1 MRNLIR
7 IIAPALCICLCGCE
21 TTGSTHDKGIST
33 KAGSAYV
40 HSYSKFS
47 FPKQI
52 GKFQF
57 IGTHKFDPSGKDI
70 SVGYNSPTPV
80 TATVYVYP
88 AAKNVSLLPAPRL
101 QNVSDALIDHE
112 FQLHK
117 LAILKSH
124 PDARLISEGS
134 CEIVQGNHHFKGK
147 KAVYS
152 MVYRF
157 GISNQDCLS
166 ELYLFL
172 IEPGVMFL
180 VNDRQYLEYRITYP
194 SAVRVQATNEIASF
208 LSKLTWPTR

>member
-7 IIAPALCICLCGCE
+7 TIVLLFCLCLCGCE
-21 TTGSTHDKGIST
+21 TNGSTRDKGSST
-33 KAGSAYV
+33 KDGIAYI
-40 HSYSKFS
+40 HPNSKFS

-57 IGTHKFDPSGKDI
+57 IGTHEFDPSGKDI

-80 TATVYVYP
+80 AVTVYVYP
-88 AAKNVSLLPAPRL
+88 AAKNVSQLPAPRL
-101 QNVSDALIDHE
+101 QNVSDALLDHE

-117 LAILKSH
+117 LAISKSH
-124 PDARLISEGS
+124 PDARLISEGP
-134 CEIVQGNHHFKGK
+134 CEIVQGKNHFQGK

-152 MVYRF
+152 LAYRF
-157 GISNQDCLS
+157 GVSNQNCLS

-194 SAVRVQATNEIASF
+194 AAVQSRATNEIGSF
-208 LSKLTWPTR
+208 LSSLTWPVK

>member
-1 MRNLIR
+1 MRNLFPIVT
-7 IIAPALCICLCGCE
+7 LLFCLCLCGCE
-21 TTGSTHDKGIST
+21 TTGSTRDKGTST
-33 KAGSAYV
+33 TAGVAYV

-52 GKFQF
+52 GQFQF

-80 TATVYVYP
+80 AATVYVYP
-88 AAKNVSLLPAPRL
+88 APQNVSLTPGTPLP
-101 QNVSDALIDHE
+101 NVSDALLDRE

-117 LAILKSH
+117 LAIAKSH
-124 PDARLISEGS
+124 PDARLLREGPW
-134 CEIVQGNHHFKGK
+134 EIVQGKNHFQGK

-152 MVYRF
+152 MTYRF
-157 GISNQDCLS
+157 GVTDQKCLS

-172 IEPGVMFL
+172 IEPGSTFL

-194 SAVRVQATNEIASF
+194 AAVQIRATSEISSF
-208 LSKLTWPTR
+208 LSSLTWPVK